1 MGYIRAEDIL
11 PEELVRILQEYAEG
25 QMIYV
30 PKKRT
35 RAGWGTLS
43 GTKKSLLQRNTKIY
57 IEYLAGRNVSE
68 LSKEHYLTEKS
79 IQRIGREMQ
88 KNVGR

>member
-35 RAGWGTLS
+35 RAGWG
-43 GTKKSLLQRNTKIY
+43 
-57 IEYLAGRNVSE
+57 
-68 LSKEHYLTEKS
+68 KS
-79 IQRIGREMQ
+79 I
-88 KNVGR
+88 N

>member
-43 GTKKSLLQRNTKIY
+43 GTK
-57 IEYLAGRNVSE
+57 NVCC
-68 LSKEHYLTEKS
+68 KE
-79 IQRIGREMQ
+79 IQRFT
-88 KNVGR
+88 